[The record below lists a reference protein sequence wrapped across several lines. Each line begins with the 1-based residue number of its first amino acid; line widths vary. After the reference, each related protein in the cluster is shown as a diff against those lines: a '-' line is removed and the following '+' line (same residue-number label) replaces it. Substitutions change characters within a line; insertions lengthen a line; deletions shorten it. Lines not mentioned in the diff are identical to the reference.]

1 MAIPDRA
8 LEHSS
13 LSGLFTR
20 DGITVEVQIYRFAG
34 TADAWV
40 LEVVDQEG
48 SSTVWT
54 ESFFTDQAAHKAFL
68 RAVEKDGMGQ
78 FLELGETLH

>member
-34 TADAWV
+34 TADSWA

-48 SSTVWT
+48 GSTVWT

-68 RAVEKDGMGQ
+68 RAVEEDGMGQ
-78 FLELGETLH
+78 FLKPGETLH

>member
-1 MAIPDRA
+1 MAIPDRE
-8 LEHSS
+8 LERSP
-13 LSGLFTR
+13 LSGLITR

-34 TADAWV
+34 TADAWS

-48 SSTVWT
+48 GSTVWA

-68 RAVEKDGMGQ
+68 RAVEEDGMSQ
-78 FLELGETLH
+78 FQEQGETLH